1 MVFVL
6 RVFSCW
12 GQRLLCSFVTVF
24 LLFPLFIAQ
33 NMLVWSLYLPFYPC
47 VVNLG
52 FLSSVSTVEVDQI
65 ETTENG
71 RHVCNLKVVHNHQ
84 LTWLWLFEDRIT
96 LSTGQISI
104 RWIALSALYTTG
116 FWIKVLCST
125 TMSQKSSLWI
135 VPNSIHTPSC
145 CHLCAEHGN
154 KLKEVN

>member
-1 MVFVL
+1 MFIVNTVSGWMNKLMLIRSCGLWFLFLFLWHMVFVS

-71 RHVCNLKVVHNHQ
+71 RHVCNLKIVHNHQ
-84 LTWLWLFEDRIT
+84 LTWLWLFEDRIK
-96 LSTGQISI
+96 LSTG
-104 RWIALSALYTTG
+104 
-116 FWIKVLCST
+116 
-125 TMSQKSSLWI
+125 
-135 VPNSIHTPSC
+135 
-145 CHLCAEHGN
+145 
-154 KLKEVN
+154 